1 MSSMTLAEKMRD
13 EITNAYNELLEDY
26 ERLLKIHSTIQTL
39 SMEMLDDLGYLKQRI
54 MKLEKFIE
62 ENGLNTDEN
71 NEVIAFKKG
80 VSA

>member
-13 EITNAYNELLEDY
+13 EIVNAYNELSEDY
-26 ERLLKIHSTIQTL
+26 ERLLKMHSTIQRL

-62 ENGLNTDEN
+62 ENGLGLDED